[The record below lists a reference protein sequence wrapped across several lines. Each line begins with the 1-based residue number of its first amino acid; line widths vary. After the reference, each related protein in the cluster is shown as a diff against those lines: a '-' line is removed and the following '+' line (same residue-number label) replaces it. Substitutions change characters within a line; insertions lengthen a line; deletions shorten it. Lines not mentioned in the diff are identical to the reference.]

1 MAASNEKVFEAL
13 RASLKETER
22 LRQQHRQLTAAARE
36 PIAIVG
42 MACRYPGD
50 VESPEDL
57 WRLVDEGRDAVV
69 GLPEDRGWDIEGLY
83 HPDPDHPGTSYAR
96 EGGFVVDAAEF
107 DAEFFGISPREALA
121 MDPQQRLLL
130 EASWEVFERAD
141 IDLASV
147 RGSRT
152 GVFVGAS
159 YQGYGP
165 GAQQAPEGTE
175 GYVLTGNASAVLSGR
190 VAYTLGLE
198 GPAVTLDTA
207 CSSSLVAL
215 HLACQVL
222 RQQECTLALVGGAAV
237 MANPG
242 AFIEFSR
249 QRGLAPDGRCKSFA
263 EAADGTGWG
272 EGVGVL
278 LLERLSDAR
287 RNGHRVLALV
297 RGSAINQDGAS
308 NGLSAPS
315 GPAQQRV
322 IRQALANARLTPSDV
337 DAVEA
342 HGTGTRLGDPIEAQ
356 ALLATYGQD
365 REQPLLLGSLKSNIG
380 HTQAASG
387 VAGVIKM
394 VQSMRHGV
402 LPKTLHV
409 DAPSSNVDWS
419 AGAVSLLTE
428 RVDWPDAGRPRRAAV
443 SSFGVSGTNAHVI
456 LEQAPAEDQDQDQ
469 DQGDNQD
476 EVAGEAH
483 AVGAVP
489 WLVSGKSQSALRA
502 QAARL
507 LSFVDATPGLNPV
520 DVASSLATARTAL
533 GHRAV
538 LVGAGQDDFR
548 GGLEALASGASASG
562 VVRDVVS
569 EGRLA
574 FLFSGQGSQRVGM
587 GGELYESSPVFAAAL
602 DEVCGRFDAG
612 LECPLKDVL
621 FGEGEG
627 AMLDQTAYTQPA
639 LFAVEVAL
647 FRLVE
652 SWGVQPDF
660 VAGHS
665 IGELA
670 AAHVAGV
677 LSLEDACTL
686 VAARGRLMQ
695 ELPSG
700 GAMVAV
706 QASEDEVAPL
716 LVEGVSVAA
725 VNGPMS
731 VVVAGDES
739 AVLEIAAGFEG
750 QGRKVK
756 RLAVSHAFHSPHM
769 DGMLEEF
776 RKVAEGLVYG
786 APRIPVVSN
795 LTGAVVSGEEIGTA
809 DFWVRHVRQGVRF
822 RDGIRA
828 LEDAGVTTYVELG
841 PDGTLTALAQDCV
854 SDLDG
859 KAFVPVLRDG
869 RPEVEALT
877 AAVGR
882 AHARG
887 VTVDWRAFFAG
898 VGVRRVDL
906 PTYAFQRERYWL
918 DSGVDV
924 ADVSSAGLVSA
935 EHPLLGAAVEL
946 PEGLVFTGRLAVSTH
961 GWLADHAVMG
971 SVLLPGTAFVELAV
985 HAGVR
990 VGCGLL
996 EELTLEAPLI
1006 LPERGGVQL
1015 RVTVGEPDQTGAR
1028 PVRVHS
1034 RPARGED
1041 QPWTRHAS
1049 GTLTAAAPAPTS
1061 GLGGVWP
1068 PAESVAVD
1076 VDGYYQRLVE
1086 SGYGYGPAFQGLRAA
1101 WRCGEEVFAEV
1112 ALPQENQADAAR
1124 FGLHP
1129 ALLDAALHAVG
1140 KGEFFADSGPV
1151 RLPFAW
1157 RGVALHGH
1165 GAGAL
1170 RVRISPAG
1178 QDAVSVLVADGTG
1191 APVASIESLVL
1202 RPLSVEQL
1210 NSAKA
1215 AHHDALFRVDWSE
1228 LRTEPATARV
1238 ALLDAT
1244 EDLVTEDLAA
1254 GLRDGGCAVE
1264 VGDDLAAL
1272 AATDVPELVL
1282 VTLGGTAGPPRADAV
1297 RAATHRA
1304 LELVQRWLTD
1314 DRFGA
1319 SRLVLMTRGA
1329 VATGA
1334 DDELSDLAGAA
1345 VWGLIRSAQSE
1356 HPDRFVLVDTDG
1368 RAVSHQALGAALAT
1382 GEPQLAVRKG
1392 AVLGA
1397 RLARVGQPV
1406 QDAAPK
1412 LDPAGTAL
1420 VTGATG
1426 TLGRLVSRHLVTAY
1440 GVRQLLLTSRR
1451 GEAAPGAKEL
1461 VAELAEL
1468 GAEARVAACDVADR
1482 DALAALLAEVP
1493 AEHPLTAVVHTAG
1506 VLDDGVLEG
1515 LTPERMDTVLR
1526 PKVDAALNLH
1536 ELTGDTDLAMFA
1548 LFSSAAATMGSAGQA
1563 NYAAANAFL
1572 DALARHRADQGR
1584 PAVSL
1589 AWGLWAQASGMAG
1602 DLGDTDLT
1610 RMQRSGVGG
1619 LTPELGLALF
1629 DAAHTL
1635 AEPAVVPIRL
1645 DVDAVRAPVP
1655 ALLRGLIRG
1664 ATRPAAVAAEG
1675 PSLRERLAGLTVA
1688 EREAV
1693 LLDVVRAHAATVLGH
1708 ASAQAVEED
1717 KTFGDL
1723 GFDSLTAVELR
1734 NGLTAATGLRL
1745 PATLIFDYP
1754 TPAALADY
1762 LLTELPVENTQ
1773 LAVFGDLDRLEV
1785 ALSAITAEDTRTQLA
1800 GRLRKLL
1807 AQVDTP
1813 RADSPAAVDNLDE
1826 ATDDELY
1833 ALLDGDLGAS

>member
-50 VESPEDL
+50 VASPEDL

-96 EGGFVVDAAEF
+96 EGGFVADAAEF

-165 GAQQAPEGTE
+165 GARQAPEGTE

-322 IRQALANARLTPSDV
+322 IRQALTNARLTPSDV

-356 ALLATYGQD
+356 ALLATYGQE

-409 DAPSSNVDWS
+409 DAPSSNVDWT

-428 RVDWPDAGRPRRAAV
+428 RVDWPEAGRPRRAAV

-456 LEQAPAEDQDQDQ
+456 LEQAPAEDQAA
-469 DQGDNQD
+469 D
-476 EVAGEAH
+476 EIAAEVPVSGG
-483 AVGAVP
+483 VVP
-489 WLVSGKSQSALRA
+489 WVVSGKSEAALRA
-502 QAARL
+502 QAVRL
-507 LSFVDATPGLNPV
+507 LSFVDASPGLDPV
-520 DVASSLATARTAL
+520 DVAFSLATTRAAL

-538 LVGAGQDDFR
+538 VVAEDVTEFR
-548 GGLEALASGASASG
+548 EGLAALASGASASG

-587 GGELYESSPVFAAAL
+587 GRELYESSAVFAAAL
-602 DEVCGRFDAG
+602 DEVCARFDAE
-612 LECPLKDVL
+612 LERPLKDVL
-621 FGEGEG
+621 FGKGEG
-627 AMLDQTAYTQPA
+627 ALLDQTVYTQPA

-652 SWGVQPDF
+652 SWGVTPDF

-677 LSLEDACTL
+677 LSLEDACVL
-686 VAARGRLMQ
+686 VEARGRLMQ
-695 ELPSG
+695 ELPAG

-706 QASEDEVAPL
+706 QASEDEVVPL

-739 AVLEIAAGFEG
+739 AVLEIAAVFER
-750 QGRKVK
+750 QGRKTK
-756 RLAVSHAFHSPHM
+756 RLSVSHAFHSPHM

-776 RKVAEGLVYG
+776 RKVAEGLAYA
-786 APRIPVVSN
+786 APRIPIVSN
-795 LTGAVVSGEEIGTA
+795 LTGAVVAGEEIGAA
-809 DFWVRHVRQGVRF
+809 DFWVRHVREGVRF

-854 SDLDG
+854 SDLGG

-869 RPEVEALT
+869 RPEAEALT

-882 AHARG
+882 AHTRG
-887 VTVDWRAFFAG
+887 VTVDWQAFFSG
-898 VGVRRVDL
+898 IGIGIGIGVRRVDL

-924 ADVSSAGLVSA
+924 ADVASAGLVSA

-1015 RVTVGEPDQTGAR
+1015 RVTVDEPDQTGAR

-1049 GTLTAAAPAPTS
+1049 GTLTAAVPAPTS

-1101 WRCGEEVFAEV
+1101 WRCGDEVFAEV
-1112 ALPQENQADAAR
+1112 ALPQANQADAAR

-1140 KGEFFADSGPV
+1140 KGDFFADSGPV

-1210 NSAKA
+1210 NSAKV

-1228 LRTEPATARV
+1228 LRTGPATARV
-1238 ALLDAT
+1238 ALLDA
-1244 EDLVTEDLAA
+1244 TEDLAA

-1264 VGDDLAAL
+1264 ANDDLAAL

-1282 VTLGGTAGPPRADAV
+1282 VTVGGAAGPVRGDAV
-1297 RAATHRA
+1297 RTATHRA
-1304 LELVQRWLTD
+1304 LELVQRWLAD
-1314 DRFGA
+1314 ERFGA

-1368 RAVSHQALGAALAT
+1368 QAVSHQALGAALAT

-1451 GEAAPGAKEL
+1451 GEAAPGAEEL
-1461 VAELAEL
+1461 VAELVEL
-1468 GAEARVAACDVADR
+1468 GAEVRVAACDVADR
-1482 DALAALLAEVP
+1482 DELAALLAEVP

-1589 AWGLWAQASGMAG
+1589 AWGLWAQAGGMAG

-1635 AEPAVVPIRL
+1635 AEPAVVPISL

-1655 ALLRGLIRG
+1655 ALLRGLVRG
-1664 ATRPAAVAAEG
+1664 ATRPAAVATEG
-1675 PSLRERLAGLTVA
+1675 PSLRERLAGLTAA

-1813 RADSPAAVDNLDE
+1813 RADGPAAVDNLDE